1 MGLEPSKLTP
11 RRTGTDTLLSALKN
25 FEGDYFYESAQRDLT
40 INWKTLI
47 FKKKLGNISCKCLND
62 LKRKYLKNF
71 SIILAI
77 VGSLFRD
84 CLYVVGNKAD
94 EWL

>member
-25 FEGDYFYESAQRDLT
+25 FGGVGDYYHESAQRDIT

-47 FKKKLGNISCKCLND
+47 CLND

-71 SIILAI
+71 SIIVSYSGITIL
-77 VGSLFRD
+77 GLFV
-84 CLYVVGNKAD
+84 CSG
-94 EWL
+94 E